1 MEVKE
6 EIKGIEKEESDV
18 GRDKVEKKLRY
29 MDGVLSKFH
38 KHKKTGLILVFPLQ

>member
-6 EIKGIEKEESDV
+6 EIKGIEKRRESDV
-18 GRDKVEKKLRY
+18 GRDKERKKLRY

-38 KHKKTGLILVFPLQ
+38 KHKKLALFS